1 MKCSIGQN
9 ILKYRKKC
17 NMTQADL
24 AEKLNVSIQAVSKWE
39 NDISYPDIERIK
51 QLANVL
57 NTSADCII
65 NGEDFTSITQLAD
78 NEKMTNRL
86 LLISLKYMGEQPVDV
101 TLRIPVELIL
111 KAHEEGTLH
120 TLIGEYGEQLPDS
133 VFEMITSGVIG
144 PIADINTVDTVARIE
159 VVKYDY

>member
-1 MKCSIGQN
+1 
-9 ILKYRKKC
+9 
-17 NMTQADL
+17 
-24 AEKLNVSIQAVSKWE
+24 
-39 NDISYPDIERIK
+39 
-51 QLANVL
+51 
-57 NTSADCII
+57 
-65 NGEDFTSITQLAD
+65 
-78 NEKMTNRL
+78 
-86 LLISLKYMGEQPVDV
+86 MGEQPVDV